1 MLSRAG
7 IPVATHDHTQ
17 LGINIGDELWEIKS
31 PDGNPVRCVES
42 SLRRAKKQF
51 TDRFGSGTTIKVVLN
66 FRYVA
71 KISDDENRKR
81 LVLEMQRHEVSEVIL
96 INKDGTV
103 EFLFFAQ

>member
-7 IPVATHDHTQ
+7 IPVATHDRAQ
-17 LGINIGDELWEIKS
+17 LDINIGDELWEIKPLMATPLGVS
-31 PDGNPVRCVES
+31 KAVSGGR
-42 SLRRAKKQF
+42 KKQF
-51 TDRFGSGTTIKVVLN
+51 ADRFGSGTTIKVVLN
-66 FRYVA
+66 FHYVA

>member
-1 MLSRAG
+1 MLSLAG
-7 IPVATHDHTQ
+7 ISVATHDRAQ
-17 LGINIGDELWEIKS
+17 LDINIGDELWEIKT
-31 PDGNPVRCVES
+31 PDGNSVRCVES
-42 SLRRAKKQF
+42 SLRRGKQF
-51 TDRFGSGTTIKVVLN
+51 IDRFGSGTTIKVVLN